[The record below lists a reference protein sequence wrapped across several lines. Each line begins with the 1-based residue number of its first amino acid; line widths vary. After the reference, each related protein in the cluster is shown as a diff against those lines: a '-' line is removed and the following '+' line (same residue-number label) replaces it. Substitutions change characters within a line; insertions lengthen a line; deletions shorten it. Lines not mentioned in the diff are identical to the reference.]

1 MRPTAAPKVR
11 NVARPLGRSAKFVLI
26 VSASATIALCY
37 LFSAV
42 AMLALL
48 VLILLELLV
57 GIGAARFGMLGVIA
71 PVIERHFGLFKL
83 FARSLWLGTDEN
95 CRVPLA
101 RAEAPRLFALLDSLA
116 GRLGIAVPREVVVEM
131 NVGAWVELR
140 GWRQGSRATRLGLGY
155 DLLAGLDESEVE
167 AVLAHEMVHAKLVRR
182 GLTRWLKGGLAR
194 MGRLTNEL
202 SNRQEA
208 FRVAKKS
215 SATGAA
221 CLSGADACTRLAAR
235 LVAAYSRQ
243 DEFEAD
249 LGAATLC
256 GAAPLRSA
264 LGKLHGLAEITG
276 RLGWHE
282 RVAKLQ
288 LGQGYASWLL
298 SEIAA
303 GSTQASARVDTDT
316 DPYSTHPSI
325 RDRLAAL
332 PSSPDTIA
340 APALAP
346 ANTPSALGLIL
357 APDTLAD
364 RLVVAIEAFSAKL
377 EARDDHQLRG
387 LARKIRSGAETRA
400 LQAVAVLIVIGSLVG
415 LMFAFIDGFNLIA
428 FLVVLA
434 GIAGGGWLYRFGRY
448 RDRHAL
454 PVPSFAAMR
463 AGLDRLADI
472 ANLGAEEKRIEAEL
486 RKDGASLAGKKA
498 VVAFYHESAF
508 AALGRCDFL
517 EAHVA
522 ARLGLAANAKSLPC
536 ALAFVIAAG
545 ALRQGELVA
554 GNLRFIRART
564 GLCTLD
570 TLWASA
576 WALFLLDD
584 CTTAEALLSDLVK
597 LRPANADLRL
607 LLSTCA
613 ARRGKRQTALARARE
628 ALTLAPDDLDA
639 NQILVGLLL
648 DGGYVREAA
657 DRISRLP
664 AAMLAHSDFG
674 LHRVRLHLLRG
685 ESEAAEAMEKH
696 LLGSAAG
703 DARLHIQLAAA
714 HEDVRR
720 NERAWALYEAA
731 TRLGHYPEAR
741 LALGR
746 LATLQGRHEEAR
758 QHLLGT
764 LNTKLAL
771 GPKAAPP
778 LVFFGAVLA
787 SLRQLRG
794 PAVPCQAWIATYAP
808 GSEPGPLAS
817 MSFVVFARDET
828 EARADMRAIADAI
841 LPDSRLGDSHLT
853 LRLAPK
859 DRQPAGAVVPG
870 VQYVWQ

>member
-1 MRPTAAPKVR
+1 MRSTAAT
-11 NVARPLGRSAKFVLI
+11 NAAAARPLGRSAKFLLI
-26 VSASATIALCY
+26 LSASATIALCY
-37 LFSAV
+37 LFAAV
-42 AMLALL
+42 AMIALL
-48 VLILLELLV
+48 VVILLELLV
-57 GIGAARFGMLGVIA
+57 GIALARFGMLGVVA

-83 FARSLWLGTDEN
+83 FVRSLWLSKGED
-95 CRVPLA
+95 CRVPLP
-101 RAEAPRLFALLDSLA
+101 REEAPRLFALLDSLA
-116 GRLGIAVPREVVVEM
+116 ARLGIAVPSQVVVEM

-155 DLLAGLDESEVE
+155 DLLAGLDEPEVE

-182 GLTRWLKGGLAR
+182 GLKRWLNGGLAR

-215 SATGAA
+215 SSTGAA

-249 LGAATLC
+249 LGAAELC

-264 LGKLHGLAEITG
+264 LAKLHGLSERTE

-288 LGQGYASWLL
+288 LGQGYAAWLL

-303 GSTQASARVDTDT
+303 DAARADGLSAHVDTDT
-316 DPYSTHPSI
+316 DPYSSHPSI

-332 PSSPDTIA
+332 PATLAATA
-340 APALAP
+340 APA
-346 ANTPSALGLIL
+346 TSASAIELIL
-357 APDTLAD
+357 SPDVLAD
-364 RLVVAIEAFSAKL
+364 RLVTAIEAFSTKL

-387 LARKIRSGAETRA
+387 LARQIRSGAETRS
-400 LQAVAVLIVIGSLVG
+400 LQAVALFIVIGFAIG
-415 LMFAFIDGFNLIA
+415 LPFAFIDGFSPVA
-428 FLVVLA
+428 FLVMLA
-434 GIAGGGWLYRFGRY
+434 GVSGGVWLYRFGRY

-472 ANLGAEEKRIEAEL
+472 ADLGAEEKLLEARL
-486 RKDGASLAGKKA
+486 RKDASSLSGTKA
-498 VVAFYHESAF
+498 AVAFYHETAF
-508 AALGRCDFL
+508 SSLGRCDFL

-536 ALAFVIAAG
+536 ALAFAIAAG
-545 ALRQGELVA
+545 ALRQGELVTA
-554 GNLRFIRART
+554 NLRFIRART
-564 GLCTLD
+564 ALRTPD

-576 WALFLLDD
+576 WALFLLNDW
-584 CTTAEALLSDLVK
+584 TTAEALLSDLVK

-607 LLSTCA
+607 LLSACA
-613 ARRGKRQTALARARE
+613 AHRGKRQTALARARE
-628 ALTLAPDDLDA
+628 ALALAPDDLDA
-639 NQILVGLLL
+639 NQMLLGLLL

-657 DRISRLP
+657 ERVSHLP
-664 AAMLAHSDFG
+664 SSMLLHPDFG

-685 ESEAAEAMEKH
+685 EGEAAELVEKS
-696 LLGSAAG
+696 LLQSAAD
-703 DARLHIQLAAA
+703 DAKLRIRLAAA

-720 NERAWALYEAA
+720 NEHAWALYEAA
-731 TRLGHYPEAR
+731 TQLGHYPEAC

-746 LATLQGRHEEAR
+746 LATRRGRHDDAR
-758 QHLLGT
+758 RHLLGT
-764 LNTKLAL
+764 LNTKLTL

-778 LVFFGAVLA
+778 LSLFGAVVA
-787 SLRQLRG
+787 SLRELRG
-794 PAVPCQAWIATYAP
+794 PGVSCQAWIATYAP
-808 GSEPGPLAS
+808 GAEPGPLAD
-817 MSFVVFARDET
+817 MSFVLFARDEA
-828 EARADMRAIADAI
+828 EARADMQVIADAI
-841 LPDSRLGDSHLT
+841 IPGNQLRPAHLT

-859 DRQPAGAVVPG
+859 DRQPVGAVVPG